1 MATSERGGGQLKRGH
16 IFYFDKILCPVYIKA
31 MARPLRI
38 EFPGAYYHVMN
49 RGNNGQKIFITDK
62 DRSSFVEALG
72 ESAQLYGSR
81 VIALI
86 LMPNHFHLI
95 VQTRHANLSEFMRQF
110 LVTYTVRFNRRWN
123 RSGHVFQGRF
133 KSILVEHDEYMV
145 PLSRYIHLNP
155 IRRKG
160 FQNKDEKT
168 CRQYLSAY
176 RWGSLVG
183 YKNIRERWDTI
194 EYAWLLETYF
204 GGDSARGRRQ
214 YWSYVCEGIKGKI
227 ENPYKKVVHQSILGT
242 DNFVAWVKEKLTQKS
257 EREIP
262 GLKKI
267 GKAVAAEKILELII
281 KGRKISRASLVER
294 KAETK
299 VLRQMVMELCYR
311 YSTLNQ
317 REIGEIFGV
326 DYSTVSQNRARL
338 KGRLGKDKSLRK
350 AFNEMEGEIALL
362 SK

>member
-1 MATSERGGGQLKRGH
+1 
-16 IFYFDKILCPVYIKA
+16 

-38 EFPGAYYHVMN
+38 EYPGAYYHVMN
-49 RGNNGQKIFITDK
+49 RGNNAQKIFITDK
-62 DRSSFVEALG
+62 DRSSFVEALR

-81 VIALI
+81 VIALV

-110 LVTYTVRFNRRWN
+110 LVTYTVRFNRHWN
-123 RSGHVFQGRF
+123 RTGHVFQGRF

-160 FQNKDEKT
+160 FQNRDAKT
-168 CRQYLSAY
+168 SRQYLSTY
-176 RWGSLVG
+176 RWSSLAG
-183 YKNIRERWDTI
+183 YKSVGERWDII

-204 GGDSARGRRQ
+204 GGDTARGRRQ
-214 YWSYVCEGIKGKI
+214 YWRYVYEGIKGEI
-227 ENPYKKVVHQSILGT
+227 ENPYEKVVHQSILGT
-242 DNFVAWVKEKLTQKS
+242 ESFVAWVKEKLTQRS

-262 GLKKI
+262 GLRKL
-267 GKAVAAEKILELII
+267 GKEVAVEKILEQII
-281 KGRKISRASLVER
+281 KGKNIDRASIVKR

-299 VLRQMVMELCYR
+299 VVRQMAMELCYR

-317 REIGEIFGV
+317 RELGEIFGV

-338 KGRLGKDKSLRK
+338 KTRLRKDKSLRK
-350 AFNEMEGEIALL
+350 VFDEMEGKIVIL